1 MPIESCGSLE
11 LPENMMGWGEAGG
24 REEEQAL
31 EGLWP
36 AFPLNV
42 RSASR

>member
-11 LPENMMGWGEAGG
+11 LPENMMGWGG
-24 REEEQAL
+24 REEERAL
-31 EGLWP
+31 KGLWP

-42 RSASR
+42 RPASR